1 MASTE
6 QLNNGTLQTYTPQEV
21 HELFEQ
27 DKIVLI
33 DVRTPVEYAFEHIK
47 GALLSPMACFDVRHL
62 PTQNDK
68 PIVFHCGSGVRSK
81 MVAGKFLSA
90 GHSHVSHMEGGFDGW
105 KKAGFNYLT
114 TNPMNGDLV
123 TRNTKPA
130 VAA

>member
-1 MASTE
+1 MATIE
-6 QLNNGTLQTYTPQEV
+6 DLNNGTLQTYSAQEV

-27 DKIVLI
+27 DKIILI

-90 GHSHVSHMEGGFDGW
+90 GHKHVSHMDGGFAKW
-105 KKAGFNYLT
+105 KQGGFTYLA
-114 TNPMNGDLV
+114 TNPMTGDQV
-123 TRNTKPA
+123 SRADKPA